1 MNGWVALGAGLVT
14 GGLVAFV
21 LTKLQGEEL
30 GVRGQAL
37 QASLVRGGDDLR
49 TAFLAQR
56 REIEAELSRAGQEE
70 AESYAR
76 IVAEHKLASI
86 AQGYGLTPT
95 RVRKLN
101 ALYER
106 WS

>member
-1 MNGWVALGAGLVT
+1 MNGWVALGSGLVA
-14 GGLVAFV
+14 GGLVALV
-21 LTKLQGEEL
+21 LAKLDGAAL
-30 GVRGQAL
+30 ATRGQAL

-56 REIEAELSRAGQEE
+56 REIEAELSRAGREE

-76 IVAEHKLASI
+76 IVAERKLDSI
-86 AQGYGLTPT
+86 LQGYGLTPT
-95 RVRKLN
+95 RVRKLS